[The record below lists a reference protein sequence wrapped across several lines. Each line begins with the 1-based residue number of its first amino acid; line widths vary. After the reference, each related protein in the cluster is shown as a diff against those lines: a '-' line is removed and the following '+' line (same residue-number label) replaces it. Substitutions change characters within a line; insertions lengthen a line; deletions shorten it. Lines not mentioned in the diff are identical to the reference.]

1 MTLVYSSSP
10 SSSFQHFNIERAM
23 TVNVDTQ
30 SLIASMRDVVGQ
42 AYLLTD
48 QAKKQPY
55 TKGFRFGAGEA
66 LAVVRPGTL
75 VEIWRVLK
83 LCVESDVAV
92 IMQAANTGLTGGS
105 TPDGK
110 DYDRPLVIISTMR
123 IDDIQLVDNGK
134 QIVGLAGSTL
144 FGLEETLA
152 PYGREPHSV
161 IGSSCIGA
169 SIVGGI
175 CNNSGGALVKR
186 GPAYTEL
193 ALFAQIDANGNLS
206 LINNLGIN
214 LGSEPEEILSNLEN
228 KRYNETDVQHP
239 DARASDNEYD
249 ERVRDVDS
257 DTPSRFNND
266 GRRLHDASGCAGKLA
281 VFAVRLDTFPIPE
294 KKQVFYVGSNDA
306 AVFTKVRRDILSTFK
321 NLPDSGEYLHRD
333 CYDVSKKYGKDMF
346 IVISKLGAKFIPKL
360 FAFKRKFDAFTDG
373 LGFLPN
379 KMSDRVMQYMSYL
392 FPNHLPKRME
402 EYRDKYQ
409 HHWILEMSNEGV
421 DEAKAYLDAFFKTNE
436 GGYFECTEEEA
447 DKAILHRFVAGGAI
461 GRYHVMHSKEVGAM
475 MTIDVALRRN
485 DPDWFEVLPKEID
498 DQIDTKLYYG
508 HLFCHVMHQN
518 YVLKKGAD
526 AKQLKG
532 KILETF
538 DARSAE
544 YPAEHNVGHEYFAK
558 DALKNFY
565 RELDPTNS
573 FNPGIGKTTKLKN
586 WAEHDGGCCGG
597 HH

>member
-1 MTLVYSSSP
+1 
-10 SSSFQHFNIERAM
+10 M

-48 QAKKQPY
+48 KAKKQPY

-83 LCVESDVAV
+83 LCVEADVAV

-206 LINNLGIN
+206 LVNNLGIN
-214 LGSEPEEILSNLEN
+214 LGSEPEEILNNLEN
-228 KRYNETDVQHP
+228 KRYKQADVQHP

-360 FAFKRKFDAFTDG
+360 FAFKRKFDAFTDK

-379 KMSDRVMQYMSYL
+379 KMSDRVMQYMSYV

-409 HHWILEMSNEGV
+409 HHWILEMSNNGV

-436 GGYFECTEEEA
+436 GSYFECTEEEA

-461 GRYHVMHSKEVGAM
+461 GRYHVMHSKDVGAM

-526 AKQLKG
+526 AKLLKG

-586 WAEHDGGCCGG
+586 WAERDGSCCGG

>member
-1 MTLVYSSSP
+1 
-10 SSSFQHFNIERAM
+10 M

-48 QAKKQPY
+48 KAKKQPY

-83 LCVESDVAV
+83 LCVEADVAV

-206 LINNLGIN
+206 LVNNLGIN
-214 LGSEPEEILSNLEN
+214 LGSEPEEILNNLEN
-228 KRYNETDVQHP
+228 KRYKQADVQHP

-266 GRRLHDASGCAGKLA
+266 GRRLHEASGCAGKLA

-360 FAFKRKFDAFTDG
+360 FAFKRKFDAFTDK

-379 KMSDRVMQYMSYL
+379 KMSDRVMQYMSYV

-409 HHWILEMSNEGV
+409 HHWILEMSNDGV

-436 GGYFECTEEEA
+436 GSYFECTKDEA

-461 GRYHVMHSKEVGAM
+461 GRYHVMHSKDVGAM

-526 AKQLKG
+526 AKLLKG

-586 WAEHDGGCCGG
+586 WAEHDGSCCGG

>member
-1 MTLVYSSSP
+1 
-10 SSSFQHFNIERAM
+10 M

-48 QAKKQPY
+48 KAKKQPY

-83 LCVESDVAV
+83 LCVEADVAV

-193 ALFAQIDANGNLS
+193 ALFAQIDANGNLT
-206 LINNLGIN
+206 LVNNLGIN
-214 LGSEPEEILSNLEN
+214 LGSEPEEILNNLEN
-228 KRYNETDVQHP
+228 KRYKEADVQHP

-249 ERVRDVDS
+249 ERVRDIDS

-360 FAFKRKFDAFTDG
+360 FAFKRKFDAFTDK

-379 KMSDRVMQYMSYL
+379 KMSDRVMQYMSYV

-409 HHWILEMSNEGV
+409 HHWILEMSNDGV

-436 GGYFECTEEEA
+436 GSYFECTEEEA

-461 GRYHVMHSKEVGAM
+461 GRYHVMHSKDVGAM

-508 HLFCHVMHQN
+508 HLLCHVMHQN

-526 AKQLKG
+526 AKLLKG

-586 WAEHDGGCCGG
+586 WAEHDGSCCGG

>member
-1 MTLVYSSSP
+1 
-10 SSSFQHFNIERAM
+10 M

-48 QAKKQPY
+48 KAKKQPY

-83 LCVESDVAV
+83 LCVEADVAV

-193 ALFAQIDANGNLS
+193 ALFAQIDVNGNLS
-206 LINNLGIN
+206 LVNNLGIN
-214 LGSEPEEILSNLEN
+214 LGSEPEEILNNLEN
-228 KRYNETDVQHP
+228 KRYKEADVQHP

-266 GRRLHDASGCAGKLA
+266 GRRLHEASGCAGKLA

-360 FAFKRKFDAFTDG
+360 FAFKRKFDAFTDK

-379 KMSDRVMQYMSYL
+379 KMSDRVMQYMSYV

-409 HHWILEMSNEGV
+409 HHWILEMSNDGV

-436 GGYFECTEEEA
+436 GSYFECTEEEA

-461 GRYHVMHSKEVGAM
+461 GRYHVMHSKDVGAM

-526 AKQLKG
+526 AKLLKG
-532 KILETF
+532 KILQTF

-586 WAEHDGGCCGG
+586 WAEHDGSCCGG

>member
-1 MTLVYSSSP
+1 MAAHP
-10 SSSFQHFNIERAM
+10 
-23 TVNVDTQ
+23 DTQ
-30 SLIASMRDVVGQ
+30 SLIASMQNVVGQ

-55 TKGFRFGAGEA
+55 CKGIRFGAGEA
-66 LAVVRPGTL
+66 LAVARPGSL

-83 LCVESDVAV
+83 LCVDADVAV

-110 DYDRPLVIISTMR
+110 EYDRPLVIISTMR
-123 IDDIQLVDNGK
+123 IDDIQVVNQGK

-144 FGLEETLA
+144 FGLEEQLA

-193 ALFAQIDANGNLS
+193 ALFAQINENGELT
-206 LINNLGIN
+206 LVNNLGIK
-214 LGSEPEEILSNLEN
+214 LGDTPEEILENLEK
-228 KRYNETDVQHP
+228 KRWTDDDVEQP
-239 DARASDNEYD
+239 NARASDNEYD
-249 ERVRDVDS
+249 ARVRDVDS

-266 GRRLHDASGCAGKLA
+266 GRRLHEASGCAGKLA
-281 VFAVRLDTFPIPE
+281 VFAVRLDTFPIPA
-294 KKQVFYVGSNDA
+294 KKQVFYVGSNDSN
-306 AVFTKVRRDILSTFK
+306 VFTSVRRDILSTFK
-321 NLPDSGEYLHRD
+321 HLPDSGEYLHRD

-346 IVISKLGAKFIPKL
+346 IVINKLGAKFIPKL
-360 FAFKRKFDAFTDG
+360 FAFKRKFDAFADK

-379 KMSDRVMQYMSYL
+379 KMSDRVMQAVSYV
-392 FPNHLPKRME
+392 FPNHLPKRMDE
-402 EYRDKYQ
+402 FRDKYQ

-421 DEAKAYLDAFFKTNE
+421 DEAREYLNEFFKTNE

-461 GRYHVMHSKEVGAM
+461 GRYHIMHSKEVGAM

-518 YVLKKGAD
+518 YIVKKGAD
-526 AKQLKG
+526 AKALKNQ
-532 KILETF
+532 ILATF
-538 DARSAE
+538 DARKAE
-544 YPAEHNVGHEYFAK
+544 YPAEHNVGHEYAAK
-558 DALKNFY
+558 ETLRNFY

-573 FNPGIGKTTKLKN
+573 FNPGIGKTTKFKN
-586 WAEHDGGCCGG
+586 WAKQAGGCCSG
-597 HH
+597 HD

>member
-1 MTLVYSSSP
+1 
-10 SSSFQHFNIERAM
+10 M

-48 QAKKQPY
+48 KAKKQPY

-206 LINNLGIN
+206 LVNNLGIN
-214 LGSEPEEILSNLEN
+214 LGSEPEEILNNLEN
-228 KRYNETDVQHP
+228 KRYKEADVQHP

-266 GRRLHDASGCAGKLA
+266 GRRLHEASGCAGKLA

-306 AVFTKVRRDILSTFK
+306 AVFTQVRRDILSTFK

-360 FAFKRKFDAFTDG
+360 FAFKRKFDAFTDK

-379 KMSDRVMQYMSYL
+379 KMSDRVMQYMSYV

-409 HHWILEMSNEGV
+409 HHWILEMSNDGV

-436 GGYFECTEEEA
+436 GSYFECTEEEA

-461 GRYHVMHSKEVGAM
+461 GRYHVMHSKDVGAM

-526 AKQLKG
+526 AKLLKG

-586 WAEHDGGCCGG
+586 WAEHDGSCCGG

>member
-1 MTLVYSSSP
+1 
-10 SSSFQHFNIERAM
+10 M

-48 QAKKQPY
+48 KAKKQPY
-55 TKGFRFGAGEA
+55 TKGFRFGVGEA

-75 VEIWRVLK
+75 VEIWLVLK
-83 LCVESDVAV
+83 LCVEADVAV

-206 LINNLGIN
+206 LVNNLGIN
-214 LGSEPEEILSNLEN
+214 LGSEPEEILNNLEN
-228 KRYNETDVQHP
+228 KRYKEADVQHP

-360 FAFKRKFDAFTDG
+360 FAFKRKFDAFTDK

-379 KMSDRVMQYMSYL
+379 KMSDRVMQYMSYV

-409 HHWILEMSNEGV
+409 HHWILEMSNDGV

-436 GGYFECTEEEA
+436 GSYFECTEEEA

-461 GRYHVMHSKEVGAM
+461 GRYHVMHSKDVGAM

-526 AKQLKG
+526 AKLLKG

-586 WAEHDGGCCGG
+586 WAEHDGSCCGG

>member
-1 MTLVYSSSP
+1 
-10 SSSFQHFNIERAM
+10 M

-48 QAKKQPY
+48 KAKKQPY

-83 LCVESDVAV
+83 LCVEADVAV

-206 LINNLGIN
+206 LVNNLGIN
-214 LGSEPEEILSNLEN
+214 LGSEPEEILNNLEN
-228 KRYNETDVQHP
+228 KRYKEADVQHP

-266 GRRLHDASGCAGKLA
+266 GRRLHEASGCAGKLA

-306 AVFTKVRRDILSTFK
+306 AVFTQVRRDILSTFK

-360 FAFKRKFDAFTDG
+360 FAFKRKFDAFTDK

-379 KMSDRVMQYMSYL
+379 KMSDRVMQYMSYV

-409 HHWILEMSNEGV
+409 HHWILEMSNDGV

-436 GGYFECTEEEA
+436 GSYFECTEEEA

-461 GRYHVMHSKEVGAM
+461 GRYHVMHSKNVGAM

-526 AKQLKG
+526 AKLLKG

-586 WAEHDGGCCGG
+586 WAEHDGSCCGG

>member
-1 MTLVYSSSP
+1 
-10 SSSFQHFNIERAM
+10 M

-48 QAKKQPY
+48 KAKKQPY
-55 TKGFRFGAGEA
+55 TKGFRFGVGEA

-83 LCVESDVAV
+83 LCVEADVAV

-206 LINNLGIN
+206 LVNNLGIN
-214 LGSEPEEILSNLEN
+214 LGSEPEEILNNLEN
-228 KRYNETDVQHP
+228 KRYKEADVQHP

-266 GRRLHDASGCAGKLA
+266 GRRLHEASGCAGKLA

-360 FAFKRKFDAFTDG
+360 FAFKRKFDAFTDK

-379 KMSDRVMQYMSYL
+379 KMSDRVMQYMSYV

-409 HHWILEMSNEGV
+409 HHWILEMSNDGV

-436 GGYFECTEEEA
+436 GSYFECTEEEA

-461 GRYHVMHSKEVGAM
+461 GRYHVMHSKDVGAM

-526 AKQLKG
+526 AKLLKG
-532 KILETF
+532 KILQTF

-586 WAEHDGGCCGG
+586 WAEHDGSCCGG

>member
-1 MTLVYSSSP
+1 
-10 SSSFQHFNIERAM
+10 M

-30 SLIASMRDVVGQ
+30 SLITSMRDVVGQ

-48 QAKKQPY
+48 KAKKQPY

-83 LCVESDVAV
+83 LCVEADVAV

-206 LINNLGIN
+206 LVNNLGIN
-214 LGSEPEEILSNLEN
+214 LGSEPEEILNNLEN
-228 KRYNETDVQHP
+228 KRYKEADVQHP

-257 DTPSRFNND
+257 ETPSRFNND
-266 GRRLHDASGCAGKLA
+266 GRRLHEASGCAGKLA

-306 AVFTKVRRDILSTFK
+306 AVFTQVRRDILSTFK

-360 FAFKRKFDAFTDG
+360 FAFKRKFDAFTDK

-379 KMSDRVMQYMSYL
+379 KMSDRVMQYMSYV

-409 HHWILEMSNEGV
+409 HHWILEMSNDGV

-436 GGYFECTEEEA
+436 GSYFECTEEEA

-461 GRYHVMHSKEVGAM
+461 GRYHVMHSKDVGAM

-518 YVLKKGAD
+518 YVLKKGVD
-526 AKQLKG
+526 AKLLKG

-586 WAEHDGGCCGG
+586 WAEHDGSCCGG

>member
-1 MTLVYSSSP
+1 
-10 SSSFQHFNIERAM
+10 M

-48 QAKKQPY
+48 KAKKQPY
-55 TKGFRFGAGEA
+55 TKGFRFGVGEA

-83 LCVESDVAV
+83 LCVEADVAV

-193 ALFAQIDANGNLS
+193 ALFAQIDVNGNLS
-206 LINNLGIN
+206 LVNNLGIN
-214 LGSEPEEILSNLEN
+214 LGSEPEEILNNLEN
-228 KRYNETDVQHP
+228 KRYKEVDVQHP

-266 GRRLHDASGCAGKLA
+266 GRRLHEASGCAGKLA

-360 FAFKRKFDAFTDG
+360 FAFKRKFDAFTDK

-379 KMSDRVMQYMSYL
+379 KMSDRVMQYMSYV

-409 HHWILEMSNEGV
+409 HHWILEMSNDGV

-436 GGYFECTEEEA
+436 GSYFECTEEEA

-461 GRYHVMHSKEVGAM
+461 GRYHVMHSKDVGAM

-508 HLFCHVMHQN
+508 HLLCHVMHQN

-526 AKQLKG
+526 AKLLKG

-586 WAEHDGGCCGG
+586 WAEHDGSCCGG

>member
-1 MTLVYSSSP
+1 
-10 SSSFQHFNIERAM
+10 M

-48 QAKKQPY
+48 KAKKQPY

-83 LCVESDVAV
+83 LCVEADVAV

-161 IGSSCIGA
+161 IGSSCIGV

-206 LINNLGIN
+206 LVNNLGIN
-214 LGSEPEEILSNLEN
+214 LGSEPEEILNNLEN
-228 KRYNETDVQHP
+228 KRYKEADVQHP

-266 GRRLHDASGCAGKLA
+266 GRRLHEASGCAGKLA

-306 AVFTKVRRDILSTFK
+306 AVFTQVRRDILSTFK

-360 FAFKRKFDAFTDG
+360 FAFKRKFDAFTDK

-379 KMSDRVMQYMSYL
+379 KMSDRVMQYMSYV

-409 HHWILEMSNEGV
+409 HHWILEMSNDGV

-436 GGYFECTEEEA
+436 GSYFECTEEEA

-461 GRYHVMHSKEVGAM
+461 GRYHVMHSKDVGAM

-526 AKQLKG
+526 AKLLKG

-586 WAEHDGGCCGG
+586 WAEHDGSCCGG

>member
-1 MTLVYSSSP
+1 
-10 SSSFQHFNIERAM
+10 M

-48 QAKKQPY
+48 KAKKQPY

-83 LCVESDVAV
+83 LCVEADVAV

-206 LINNLGIN
+206 LVNNLGIN
-214 LGSEPEEILSNLEN
+214 LGSEPEEILNNLEN
-228 KRYNETDVQHP
+228 KRYKEADVQHP

-266 GRRLHDASGCAGKLA
+266 GRRLHEASGCAGKLA

-306 AVFTKVRRDILSTFK
+306 AVFTQVRRDILSTFK

-360 FAFKRKFDAFTDG
+360 FAFKRKFDAFTDK

-379 KMSDRVMQYMSYL
+379 KMSDRVMQYMSYV
-392 FPNHLPKRME
+392 FPNHLPTRME

-409 HHWILEMSNEGV
+409 HHWILEMSNDGV

-436 GGYFECTEEEA
+436 GSYFECTEEEA

-461 GRYHVMHSKEVGAM
+461 GRYHVMHSKDVGAM

-526 AKQLKG
+526 AKMLKG

-586 WAEHDGGCCGG
+586 WAEHDGSCCGG

>member
-1 MTLVYSSSP
+1 
-10 SSSFQHFNIERAM
+10 M

-30 SLIASMRDVVGQ
+30 SLITSMRDVVGQ

-48 QAKKQPY
+48 KAKKQPY

-83 LCVESDVAV
+83 LCVEADVAV

-123 IDDIQLVDNGK
+123 IDDIQLVDSGK

-206 LINNLGIN
+206 LVNNLGIN

-228 KRYNETDVQHP
+228 KRYKDTDVQHP

-346 IVISKLGAKFIPKL
+346 IVISKLGAKFIPRL
-360 FAFKRKFDAFTDG
+360 FAFKRKFDAFTDK

-379 KMSDRVMQYMSYL
+379 KMSDRVMQYMSYV

-409 HHWILEMSNEGV
+409 HHWILEMSNDGV
-421 DEAKAYLDAFFKTNE
+421 DEAKAYLDEFFKTNE

-498 DQIDTKLYYG
+498 DKIDTKLYYG

-586 WAEHDGGCCGG
+586 WAEHEGGCCNG
-597 HH
+597 H

>member
-1 MTLVYSSSP
+1 
-10 SSSFQHFNIERAM
+10 M

-48 QAKKQPY
+48 KAKKQPY

-83 LCVESDVAV
+83 LCVEADVAV

-123 IDDIQLVDNGK
+123 IDDIQLVDDGK

-206 LINNLGIN
+206 LVNNLGIN
-214 LGSEPEEILSNLEN
+214 LGSEPEEILNNLEN
-228 KRYNETDVQHP
+228 KRYKEVDVQHP

-266 GRRLHDASGCAGKLA
+266 GRRLHEASGCAGKLA

-306 AVFTKVRRDILSTFK
+306 AVFTQVRRDILSTFK

-360 FAFKRKFDAFTDG
+360 FAFKRKFDAFTDK

-379 KMSDRVMQYMSYL
+379 KMSDRVMQYMSYV

-409 HHWILEMSNEGV
+409 HHWILEMSNDGV

-436 GGYFECTEEEA
+436 GSYFECTEEEA

-461 GRYHVMHSKEVGAM
+461 GRYHVMHSKDVGAM

-526 AKQLKG
+526 AKLLKG

-586 WAEHDGGCCGG
+586 WAEHDGSCCGG

>member
-1 MTLVYSSSP
+1 
-10 SSSFQHFNIERAM
+10 M

-48 QAKKQPY
+48 KAKKQPY
-55 TKGFRFGAGEA
+55 TKGFRFGVGEA

-75 VEIWRVLK
+75 VEIWLVLK
-83 LCVESDVAV
+83 LCVEADVAV

-206 LINNLGIN
+206 LVNNLGIN
-214 LGSEPEEILSNLEN
+214 LGSEPEEILNNLEN
-228 KRYNETDVQHP
+228 KRYKQADVQHP

-266 GRRLHDASGCAGKLA
+266 GRRLHEASGCAGKLA

-360 FAFKRKFDAFTDG
+360 FAFKRKFDAFTDK

-379 KMSDRVMQYMSYL
+379 KMSDRIMQYMSYV

-409 HHWILEMSNEGV
+409 HHWILEMSNDGV

-436 GGYFECTEEEA
+436 GSYFECTEEA

-461 GRYHVMHSKEVGAM
+461 GRYHVMHSKDVGAM

-526 AKQLKG
+526 AKLLKG

-586 WAEHDGGCCGG
+586 WAEHDGSCCGG

>member
-1 MTLVYSSSP
+1 
-10 SSSFQHFNIERAM
+10 M

-30 SLIASMRDVVGQ
+30 SLITSMRDVVGQ

-48 QAKKQPY
+48 KAKKQPY

-83 LCVESDVAV
+83 LCVEADVAV

-123 IDDIQLVDNGK
+123 IDAIQLVDSGK
-134 QIVGLAGSTL
+134 QIIGLAGSTL

-206 LINNLGIN
+206 LINNLGVN
-214 LGSEPEEILSNLEN
+214 LGSEPEEILNNLEN
-228 KRYNETDVQHP
+228 KRYTEADVQHP

-306 AVFTKVRRDILSTFK
+306 AVFTKIRRDILSTFK

-360 FAFKRKFDAFTDG
+360 FAFKRKFDAFTDK

-379 KMSDRVMQYMSYL
+379 KMSDRVMQYMSYV

-409 HHWILEMSNEGV
+409 HHWILEMSNDGV
-421 DEAKAYLDAFFKTNE
+421 DEAKAYLDEFFKTNE
-436 GGYFECTEEEA
+436 GSYFECTEEEA

-461 GRYHVMHSKEVGAM
+461 GRYHVMHSKDVGAM

-526 AKQLKG
+526 AKLLKG

-586 WAEHDGGCCGG
+586 WAEHNGGCCGG

>member
-1 MTLVYSSSP
+1 
-10 SSSFQHFNIERAM
+10 M

-48 QAKKQPY
+48 KAKKQPY
-55 TKGFRFGAGEA
+55 TKGFRFGVGEA

-83 LCVESDVAV
+83 LCVEADVAV

-123 IDDIQLVDNGK
+123 IDDIQLVDDGK

-206 LINNLGIN
+206 LVNNLGIN
-214 LGSEPEEILSNLEN
+214 LGSEPEEILNNLEN
-228 KRYNETDVQHP
+228 KRYKEADVQHP

-266 GRRLHDASGCAGKLA
+266 GRRLHEASGCAGKLA

-360 FAFKRKFDAFTDG
+360 FAFKRKFDAFTDK

-379 KMSDRVMQYMSYL
+379 KMSDRVMQYMSYV

-409 HHWILEMSNEGV
+409 HHWILEMSNDGV

-436 GGYFECTEEEA
+436 GSYFECTEEEA

-461 GRYHVMHSKEVGAM
+461 GRYHVMHSKDVGAM

-526 AKQLKG
+526 AKLLKG

-586 WAEHDGGCCGG
+586 WAEHDGSCCGG

>member
-1 MTLVYSSSP
+1 
-10 SSSFQHFNIERAM
+10 M

-48 QAKKQPY
+48 KAKKQPY

-83 LCVESDVAV
+83 LCVEADVAV

-206 LINNLGIN
+206 LVNNLGIN
-214 LGSEPEEILSNLEN
+214 LGSEPEEILNNLEN
-228 KRYNETDVQHP
+228 KRYKEADVQHP

-266 GRRLHDASGCAGKLA
+266 GRRLHEASGCAGKLA

-360 FAFKRKFDAFTDG
+360 FAFKRKFDAFTDK

-379 KMSDRVMQYMSYL
+379 KMSDRVMQYMSYV

-409 HHWILEMSNEGV
+409 HHWILEMSNDGV

-436 GGYFECTEEEA
+436 GSYFECTEEEA

-461 GRYHVMHSKEVGAM
+461 GRYHVMHSKDVGAM

-526 AKQLKG
+526 AKLLKG
-532 KILETF
+532 KILQTF

-586 WAEHDGGCCGG
+586 WAERDGSCCGG

>member
-1 MTLVYSSSP
+1 
-10 SSSFQHFNIERAM
+10 M

-48 QAKKQPY
+48 KAKKQPY

-75 VEIWRVLK
+75 VEIWRVLT
-83 LCVESDVAV
+83 LCVEADVAV

-206 LINNLGIN
+206 LVNNLGID
-214 LGSEPEEILSNLEN
+214 LGSEPEEILNNLEN
-228 KRYNETDVQHP
+228 KRYKEADVQHP

-249 ERVRDVDS
+249 KRVRDVDS
-257 DTPSRFNND
+257 NTPSRFNND
-266 GRRLHDASGCAGKLA
+266 GRRLHEASGCAGKLA

-360 FAFKRKFDAFTDG
+360 FAFKRKFDAFTDK

-379 KMSDRVMQYMSYL
+379 KMSDRVMQYMSYI

-409 HHWILEMSNEGV
+409 HHWILEMSNDGV

-436 GGYFECTEEEA
+436 GGYFECTAEEA

-461 GRYHVMHSKEVGAM
+461 GRYHVMHSNEVGAM

-526 AKQLKG
+526 AKVLKG

-538 DARSAE
+538 DARRAE
-544 YPAEHNVGHEYFAK
+544 YPAEHNVGHEYVAK
-558 DALKNFY
+558 DALKSFY

-586 WAEHDGGCCGG
+586 WAEHDGSCCGG

>member
-1 MTLVYSSSP
+1 
-10 SSSFQHFNIERAM
+10 M

-83 LCVESDVAV
+83 LCVEADVAV

-123 IDDIQLVDNGK
+123 IDDIQLVDSGK

-193 ALFAQIDANGNLS
+193 ALFAQIDANGDLS
-206 LINNLGIN
+206 LVNNLGIN
-214 LGSEPEEILSNLEN
+214 LGSEPEEILNNLEN
-228 KRYNETDVQHP
+228 KRYSDADVQHP

-266 GRRLHDASGCAGKLA
+266 GRRLHEASGCAGKLA

-360 FAFKRKFDAFTDG
+360 FAFKRKFDAFTDK

-392 FPNHLPKRME
+392 FPSHLPKRME

-409 HHWILEMSNEGV
+409 HHWILEMSNDGV
-421 DEAKAYLDAFFKTNE
+421 DEAKAYLDEFFKTNE
-436 GGYFECTEEEA
+436 GSYFECTQEEA

-526 AKQLKG
+526 AKLLKG

-538 DARSAE
+538 DARNAE
-544 YPAEHNVGHEYFAK
+544 YPAEHNVGHEYLAK

-573 FNPGIGKTTKLKN
+573 FNPGIGKTTKRKN

>member
-1 MTLVYSSSP
+1 
-10 SSSFQHFNIERAM
+10 M

-30 SLIASMRDVVGQ
+30 SLITSMRDVVGQ

-48 QAKKQPY
+48 KAKKQPY

-83 LCVESDVAV
+83 LCVEADVAV

-123 IDDIQLVDNGK
+123 IDDIQLVDSGK

-206 LINNLGIN
+206 LVNNLGIN

-228 KRYNETDVQHP
+228 KRYKDNDVMHP

-346 IVISKLGAKFIPKL
+346 IVISKLGAKFIPRL
-360 FAFKRKFDAFTDG
+360 FAFKRKFDAFTDK

-379 KMSDRVMQYMSYL
+379 KMSDRVMQYMSYV

-409 HHWILEMSNEGV
+409 HHWILEMSNDGV
-421 DEAKAYLDAFFKTNE
+421 DEAKAYLDEFFKTNE

-558 DALKNFY
+558 GALKNFY

-586 WAEHDGGCCGG
+586 WAEHGGGCCNG
-597 HH
+597 H

>member
-1 MTLVYSSSP
+1 
-10 SSSFQHFNIERAM
+10 M

-48 QAKKQPY
+48 KAKKQPY

-83 LCVESDVAV
+83 LCVEADVSV

-206 LINNLGIN
+206 LVNNLGIN
-214 LGSEPEEILSNLEN
+214 LGSEPEEILNNLEN
-228 KRYNETDVQHP
+228 KRYKEADVQHP

-266 GRRLHDASGCAGKLA
+266 GRRLHEASGCAGKLA

-360 FAFKRKFDAFTDG
+360 FAFKRKFDAFTDK

-379 KMSDRVMQYMSYL
+379 KMSDRVMQYMSYV

-409 HHWILEMSNEGV
+409 HHWILEMSNDGV

-436 GGYFECTEEEA
+436 GSYFECTEEEA

-461 GRYHVMHSKEVGAM
+461 GRYHVMHSKDVGAM

-526 AKQLKG
+526 AKLLKG

-586 WAEHDGGCCGG
+586 WAEHDGSCCGG

>member
-1 MTLVYSSSP
+1 
-10 SSSFQHFNIERAM
+10 M

-48 QAKKQPY
+48 KAKKQPY

-83 LCVESDVAV
+83 LCVEADVAV

-206 LINNLGIN
+206 LVNNLGIN
-214 LGSEPEEILSNLEN
+214 LGSEPEEILNNLEN
-228 KRYNETDVQHP
+228 KRYKEADVQHP

-266 GRRLHDASGCAGKLA
+266 GRRLHEASGCAGKLA

-360 FAFKRKFDAFTDG
+360 FAFKRKFDAFTDK

-379 KMSDRVMQYMSYL
+379 KMSDRVMQYMSYV

-409 HHWILEMSNEGV
+409 HHWILEMSNDGV

-436 GGYFECTEEEA
+436 GSYFECTEEEA

-461 GRYHVMHSKEVGAM
+461 GRYHVMNSKDVGAM

-508 HLFCHVMHQN
+508 HLLCHVMHQN

-526 AKQLKG
+526 AKLLKG

-586 WAEHDGGCCGG
+586 WAEHDGSCCGG